1 MSRTGRGPSAEQ
13 QLQAAKSLV
22 RREVLRQVIAPLRVI
37 SARMM
42 LYYVARR
49 GFTRPWVSVRNAVA
63 SLAETGALVPEE
75 IDGVLWYHLPRVKR
89 DKLNEAR
96 GRKVPVYDAWDEC
109 LGRGGAHA
117 EELWR
122 IAFRQAGWVVPVK
135 ATLVRCPDPAI
146 ATHAEDHEIDVF
158 PSLPRRYAVA
168 CKVKNGPGEGWVGP
182 DVVRDFK
189 LTKAQLNIQHHFEA
203 MGSINLT
210 PMLAAPFVD
219 PSFYPFQA
227 RHDGVHA
234 KYLYHVFNPADAGVA
249 QSVKET
255 FKIGHVWAQDEP
267 PGNFERFVVRLP
279 DLIDKIRAAG
289 HPWEEPPDGES
300 PDYPEQEEYP
310 DRLEEW

>member
-1 MSRTGRGPSAEQ
+1 
-13 QLQAAKSLV
+13 
-22 RREVLRQVIAPLRVI
+22 
-37 SARMM
+37 
-42 LYYVARR
+42 
-49 GFTRPWVSVRNAVA
+49 
-63 SLAETGALVPEE
+63 
-75 IDGVLWYHLPRVKR
+75 
-89 DKLNEAR
+89 
-96 GRKVPVYDAWDEC
+96 
-109 LGRGGAHA
+109 
-117 EELWR
+117 
-122 IAFRQAGWVVPVK
+122 
-135 ATLVRCPDPAI
+135 
-146 ATHAEDHEIDVF
+146 
-158 PSLPRRYAVA
+158 
-168 CKVKNGPGEGWVGP
+168 VGP

-210 PMLAAPFVD
+210 PMLAAPFID

-234 KYLYHVFNPADAGVA
+234 KYLSHVFNPADAGVA